1 MDVDIIKTI
10 VLAVIGIYEVIA
22 RLIPTVAD
30 WSVLGNIIRF
40 LKVVSDYLNNMLKK

>member
-40 LKVVSDYLNNMLKK
+40 LKVVSDYLNNKLKK